1 MSIDNLRIY
10 VTVVEQKNFSR
21 AAKLLNVSQ
30 PNVSLHIRNLEN
42 EFGATLL
49 HRSPKQVKVTEEGK
63 ILYVK
68 AKQMLSL
75 YDEAK
80 QEMDDRKNIVQG
92 TLKIGASFTIGEYI
106 LPKIL
111 AEYASENRG
120 VTVEVTVA
128 NTEEVI
134 ERIRGNDLDIGLVEG
149 EVSHI
154 DIEVQPFMEDEMI
167 VIAPRNHTLAQLKVV
182 KPEMLQEEVW
192 IWRESGSGTRAYS
205 DRFMLELN
213 LDVKHSFIFSSSQG
227 IKEAVSEGLGIAMIS
242 KWTVRKELQAGTIKK
257 LNINNQKFVRQFSL
271 VQSKNPGYSKASQL
285 FIEKIEG
292 AHSYFD

>member
-10 VTVVEQKNFSR
+10 VTVVEQKNFSK
-21 AAKLLNVSQ
+21 AAKLLNLSQ

-42 EFGATLL
+42 EFEATLL

-80 QEMDDRKNIVQG
+80 QEMNDRKNIVQG
-92 TLKIGASFTIGEYI
+92 TIKIGASFTIGEYI
-106 LPKIL
+106 LPKLL
-111 AEYASENRG
+111 AEYARENRG

-134 ERIRGNDLDIGLVEG
+134 ERIRSNDLDIGLVEG
-149 EVSHI
+149 EVANA
-154 DIEVQPFMEDEMI
+154 DVEVHPFMEDEMI
-167 VIAPRNHTLAQLKVV
+167 MIAPANHTLAQLKVV

-205 DRFMLELN
+205 DRFMQELN
-213 LDVKHSFIFSSSQG
+213 LNVKHSFIFSSSQG

-242 KWTVRKELQAGTIKK
+242 KWTVRKELQAGTIKR
-257 LNINNQKFVRQFSL
+257 LNINNRKFVRHFSL
-271 VQSKNPGYSKASQL
+271 VQSKNPGYSKAHQL
-285 FIEKIEG
+285 FIVKIEG
-292 AHSYFD
+292 ADRFFD

>member
-10 VTVVEQKNFSR
+10 VTVVEQKNFSK
-21 AAKLLNVSQ
+21 AAKILNLSQ

-42 EFGATLL
+42 EFEATLL

-80 QEMDDRKNIVQG
+80 QEMNDRKNIVQG
-92 TLKIGASFTIGEYI
+92 SIKIGASFTIGEYI
-106 LPKIL
+106 LPKLL
-111 AEYASENRG
+111 AEYARENRG
-120 VTVEVTVA
+120 VTVEVTVG

-134 ERIRGNDLDIGLVEG
+134 ERIRKNDLDIGLVEG
-149 EVSHI
+149 EVVNT
-154 DIEVQPFMEDEMI
+154 DIVVHPFMEDEMI
-167 VIAPRNHTLAQLKVV
+167 MIAPANHPLAQLQVV

-192 IWRESGSGTRAYS
+192 VWRESGSGTRAYS
-205 DRFMLELN
+205 DRFMHELN
-213 LDVKHSFIFSSSQG
+213 LNVKHSFIFSSSQG

-242 KWTVRKELQAGTIKK
+242 KWTVRKELLAGTIKR
-257 LNINNQKFVRQFSL
+257 LNINNQKFVRNFSL
-271 VQSKNPGYSKASQL
+271 VQSKNPGYSKAHQL
-285 FIEKIEG
+285 FIEKIES
-292 AHSYFD
+292 ANTYFD